1 MVKLPLVSLWNKRA
15 MVDYFAKLMVKLPL
29 VSLWNEREMVFYFA
43 KLNIKHRFKGTY
55 FGLLWTALEPALVFI
70 LLYTVFTSIRFRAG
84 EDFPIYLLTS
94 IILYHIFTRG
104 TIAGASSI
112 RSNKGMIQ
120 SIKINNEFFPVVAT
134 AATGLLVFIQVG
146 VFFALLPFFQFIP
159 TSTIIFLPIV
169 LLLLLVLTLGVS
181 YILSI
186 LSVFIRDIQPIWGI
200 IIHALF
206 FITPVLWYLEDASEF
221 LLMIHR
227 FNPVG
232 QILELGHNIVV
243 FGKIPPL
250 YDWIYASLFVIIIF
264 FIGFGLF
271 QKFESKIAEE
281 L

>member
-1 MVKLPLVSLWNKRA
+1 MVKLPLVNLWDK
-15 MVDYFAKLMVKLPL
+15 
-29 VSLWNEREMVFYFA
+29 REMVFYFA

-70 LLYTVFTSIRFRAG
+70 LLYTVFTSIKFRAS

-120 SIKINNEFFPVVAT
+120 SIKINNEFFPVVAAT
-134 AATGLLVFIQVG
+134 ATGLLVFIQVG
-146 VFFALLPFFQFIP
+146 VFFGLLPFFDFIP
-159 TSTIIFLPIV
+159 ESSIFLLPLVI
-169 LLLLLVLTLGVS
+169 LLLLVLTMGFS

-186 LSVFIRDIQPIWGI
+186 LSVFMRDIQPIWGI
-200 IIHALF
+200 ILHALF
-206 FITPVLWYLEDASEF
+206 FLTPVLWYLEDADEF
-221 LLMIHR
+221 LLSVHR

-232 QILELGHNIVV
+232 QILELGHNVVV

-250 YDWIYASLFVIIIF
+250 YDWVYASLFAIIIF
-264 FIGFGLF
+264 FVGFGLF
-271 QKFESKIAEE
+271 KKYESKIAEE